1 MDRQTHTQTDARDQ
15 YTLRI
20 DYDSREVL
28 LYCLPTGAQEY
39 ARLAQLCSRAPNESQ
54 SLDRK
59 SNAQSAAPPHQPY
72 RQISSVFNSKLTF
85 SVGTFNLSAVTLA
98 DTARSL

>member
-28 LYCLPTGAQEY
+28 LYCLPTGAQGY
-39 ARLAQLCSRAPNESQ
+39 TRLAQSYVAVPQVKVNLLIASPMPNQ
-54 SLDRK
+54 LHRRINPIGK
-59 SNAQSAAPPHQPY
+59 
-72 RQISSVFNSKLTF
+72 
-85 SVGTFNLSAVTLA
+85 
-98 DTARSL
+98 